1 MTKIKETLGRNW
13 TRYHNHYGMTQ
24 ELEDACK
31 DSLSWSAE
39 MVRQYTIDHAHEV
52 NQPMATKWA
61 QHPPPL
67 PDNNDDLWYQ
77 AHPKLKGSGKAP

>member
-1 MTKIKETLGRNW
+1 MTKVKKTLDRNW
-13 TRYHNHYGMTQ
+13 TRYHNHYSMTQ

-61 QHPPPL
+61 QHL
-67 PDNNDDLWYQ
+67 
-77 AHPKLKGSGKAP
+77 SCS